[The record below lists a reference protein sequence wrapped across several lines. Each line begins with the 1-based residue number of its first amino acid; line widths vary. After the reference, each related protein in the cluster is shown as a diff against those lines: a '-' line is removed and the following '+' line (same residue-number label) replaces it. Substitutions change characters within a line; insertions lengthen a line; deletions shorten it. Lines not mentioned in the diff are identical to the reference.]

1 VQAQYLSRGIVRL
14 DRDTPKMSGGGGS
27 RGVRRFGAPTR
38 LTLARTAAACVVAA
52 AVVLVAG
59 PADGS
64 WLCVPL
70 ALAACAGT
78 DTVRGGLG
86 AAVAVLAVALV
97 ATTVVAHTGGGAQP
111 ALLAVVGLASAGVLT
126 GVRERMA
133 RERDALRSSALTDP
147 LTEIA
152 NRRSLLARAEY
163 EIERH
168 RRAQRSFALVILDL
182 DGFKQLNDRFG
193 HPAGDSLLR
202 DVGDALERAMR
213 AQDTVARFGGDEFCV
228 LAPETDEGGI
238 DRLAGR
244 IADAVDGVTV
254 GLETV
259 HASLGVALFPID
271 GSAVADLLDAADQR
285 LLEAKR
291 RLGSGRRGQRRSAA

>member
-1 VQAQYLSRGIVRL
+1 VHRL
-14 DRDTPKMSGGGGS
+14 
-27 RGVRRFGAPTR
+27 GALTR
-38 LTLARTAAACVVAA
+38 LPLARSAAACVVAA
-52 AVVLVAG
+52 ALVLVAG

-78 DTVRGGLG
+78 DTARRGLG
-86 AAVAVLAVALV
+86 AAAAVLAAALIAAVAIG
-97 ATTVVAHTGGGAQP
+97 HTGGGARP

-126 GVRERMA
+126 AVRERMA
-133 RERDALRSSALTDP
+133 RERDAMRSYALTDP

-168 RRAQRSFALVILDL
+168 RRARRSFALVILDL
-182 DGFKQLNDRFG
+182 DGFKRLNDRFG

-202 DVGDALERAMR
+202 DVANALQRAMR

-228 LAPETDEGGI
+228 LAPETDEDGV
-238 DRLAGR
+238 DRLASR

-254 GLETV
+254 GVETV
-259 HASLGVALFPID
+259 RASLGIAVFPFD

-285 LLEAKR
+285 LLDAKR
-291 RLGSGRRGQRRSAA
+291 RLRSGRRGQRRSAA

>member
-1 VQAQYLSRGIVRL
+1 MHRL
-14 DRDTPKMSGGGGS
+14 
-27 RGVRRFGAPTR
+27 GAWAR
-38 LTLARTAAACVVAA
+38 LTLARTAAACAVAA

-59 PADGS
+59 PANGP

-70 ALAACAGT
+70 ALAACAGA
-78 DTVRGGLG
+78 DTARGGLG
-86 AAVAVLAVALV
+86 AAAAVIAAGLLATVAL
-97 ATTVVAHTGGGAQP
+97 AHRGGAQP
-111 ALLAVVGLASAGVLT
+111 VLLAVVGLASAGVLT
-126 GVRERMA
+126 VVRERMA
-133 RERDALRSSALTDP
+133 RERDALRGYALTDP

-168 RRAQRSFALVILDL
+168 RRARRSFALVILDL
-182 DGFKQLNDRFG
+182 DGFKRLNDRFG

-202 DVGDALERAMR
+202 DVAAALERAMR

-228 LAPETDEGGI
+228 LAPETDEDGV
-238 DRLAGR
+238 DRLASR

-259 HASLGVALFPID
+259 HASLGISVFPFD

-285 LLEAKR
+285 LLDAKR
-291 RLGSGRRGQRRSAA
+291 RLRSGRRGQRRSAA

>member
-1 VQAQYLSRGIVRL
+1 MHRL
-14 DRDTPKMSGGGGS
+14 
-27 RGVRRFGAPTR
+27 GAWAR
-38 LTLARTAAACVVAA
+38 LTLARTAAACAVAA

-59 PADGS
+59 PANGP

-78 DTVRGGLG
+78 DTARGGLG
-86 AAVAVLAVALV
+86 AAAAVIAAGLLATVAL
-97 ATTVVAHTGGGAQP
+97 AHRGGAQP
-111 ALLAVVGLASAGVLT
+111 VLLAVVGLASAGVLT
-126 GVRERMA
+126 VVRERMA
-133 RERDALRSSALTDP
+133 RERDALRGYALTDP

-168 RRAQRSFALVILDL
+168 RRARRSFALVILDL
-182 DGFKQLNDRFG
+182 DGFKRLNDRFG

-202 DVGDALERAMR
+202 DVAAALERAMR

-228 LAPETDEGGI
+228 LAPETDEDGV
-238 DRLAGR
+238 DRLASR

-259 HASLGVALFPID
+259 HASLGISVFPFD

-285 LLEAKR
+285 LLDAKR
-291 RLGSGRRGQRRSAA
+291 RLRSGRRGQRRSAA

>member
-1 VQAQYLSRGIVRL
+1 LQAQYLGRGIVRL
-14 DRDTPKMSGGGGS
+14 DRDTPKMSSGGGP
-27 RGVRRFGAPTR
+27 RGVHRFCARTR
-38 LTLARTAAACVVAA
+38 LVLARTAAACVIAA

-78 DTVRGGLG
+78 DTGRGGLG
-86 AAVAVLAVALV
+86 AAAGVLAGGLA
-97 ATTVVAHTGGGAQP
+97 ATAAVAHTGGGAQP
-111 ALLAVVGLASAGVLT
+111 ALLVVVGLASAGVLT
-126 GVRERMA
+126 AVRERMA
-133 RERDALRSSALTDP
+133 REREALRSYALTDP

-182 DGFKQLNDRFG
+182 DGFKRLNDRFG

-202 DVGDALERAMR
+202 DVADALQRAMR

-228 LAPETDEGGI
+228 LAPETDEDGI
-238 DRLAGR
+238 YRLAGR

-259 HASLGVALFPID
+259 HASLGVALFPFD
-271 GSAVADLLDAADQR
+271 GSALADLLDAADQR
-285 LLEAKR
+285 LLDAKR
-291 RLGSGRRGQRRSAA
+291 RLGSRRRGQRRSAA